1 MNSGL
6 LIKYITEGFS
16 SIKEIH
22 LSQNPSY
29 FSNLLKKYA
38 QENAIV
44 QVKFKNLNFFPRQ
57 ALEVFTVIL
66 LCLLIYYLSVSNTY
80 DNESALFLLGVYAAA
95 ILKMIPSV
103 NLLFVNLQNIYF
115 SKSSLE
121 VIKKEFTEINFNKK
135 KVSYSFSEIN
145 DKINSI
151 ELSDLNF
158 SYDGINEIFN
168 ETNFKFEK
176 GKIYCL
182 SGVSGSGK
190 STIINLIMGF
200 LIPNQ
205 GVIKYN
211 NKKNILE
218 NIKGWQK
225 KISYLSQKVFLLN
238 DTIKKNIAFSQE
250 EHEID
255 EIKVLILWKNK
266 FKRLCPN

>member
-1 MNSGL
+1 
-6 LIKYITEGFS
+6 
-16 SIKEIH
+16 
-22 LSQNPSY
+22 
-29 FSNLLKKYA
+29 
-38 QENAIV
+38 
-44 QVKFKNLNFFPRQ
+44 
-57 ALEVFTVIL
+57 
-66 LCLLIYYLSVSNTY
+66 
-80 DNESALFLLGVYAAA
+80 
-95 ILKMIPSV
+95 MIPSV
-103 NLLFVNLQNIYF
+103 NLLFVNLKNIYF

-121 VIKKEFTEINFNKK
+121 VIKKELTEINFNKK

-238 DTIKKNIAFSQE
+238 DTIKKNIAFSHE

-255 EIKVLILWKNK
+255 EIKVFNSMEKVNLKDYVENLNDGIETNLGDDGSFLSGGQKQRIGIARNLYFDKEILILDEFTSSLDINNENLIFEEISKIKYEKIIIMISHSENIIKKSDVIIEVKNK
-266 FKRLCPN
+266 SLHEVK